1 MNQPT
6 AQDIFDNFEAIQS
19 VVFNYGEILRSK
31 KAPSVIYEENRT
43 KLRTR
48 FANAMALFQA
58 AQTELQH
65 LSQEELMVQ
74 LGGQIRDLDKD
85 FKDHCVTYNRNWE
98 LTLKEVMDE
107 LRSQLAPLL
116 HLPNPLQNQN
126 TTGVE
131 AGTQTEQRTH
141 DSEAGTQTEEREND
155 SDAVEETAGGNT
167 SNDPQ
172 PDQHETTMDES
183 VEGNPPD
190 NPVLEPSPLAE
201 IEVEQGP
208 TFDDAEDD
216 MEANGADHDT
226 SHTAEDVT
234 VNRGDA
240 TNPEEDH
247 DETMRDAQAE
257 NDNESS
263 SSDSSDSSDSD
274 DEPIV
279 SQPPSRQQVSSRTAG
294 GSIEVLQTPVR
305 QTRSSM
311 ARMSSPRATRSSKQK
326 EPLQNKRRASNAS
339 PPPTRSK
346 RLRGG
351 AETAKK
357 TNESPRQ
364 ARPTPRE
371 SNKPT
376 ESPAGGPSRNTT
388 RELPQKR
395 GNKPVESSTRAP
407 RRRSQR
413 YIVESGENGE
423 FEGVLKPIPGKV
435 YATYWEK
442 IKSFLAVIAL
452 PMGDFSSIGFEGSI
466 DSCDLTENPCYTKNR
481 KGEYTLARGYRD
493 GEELEKERIFPI
505 LYFDGNPF
513 PHHSA
518 IGWCAGKDLR
528 EFKDEHQLVPY
539 MKTVRQYLQSRGFT
553 EDTQD
558 SEAEPAR
565 TRLVAQEESEAE
577 PARSESVAREIQVAG
592 SDDDYAEP
600 SDPDTDPED
609 LDATDDAEE
618 DVDMADGITEE
629 PSNTRQRNQQKRAD
643 RREED
648 RPDNETS
655 EHERPAEPAET
666 PQHVPLMNRLL
677 RHLPWMSPSSA
688 SM

>member
-1 MNQPT
+1 MISAIEKRAYTPASRLLRRVLDYDDALAELPSSCSLEKEGDKRSAKMDQPT
-6 AQDIFDNFEAIQS
+6 AQDIFNNFEAIES
-19 VVFNYGEILRSK
+19 VVSKYGEILRSK

-43 KLRTR
+43 TLRSR

-98 LTLKEVMDE
+98 AALKEIMDE

-116 HLPNPLQNQN
+116 YLPNPLQNQN

-131 AGTQTEQRTH
+131 AGTQTEQSTH

-155 SDAVEETAGGNT
+155 NDAVEEIVAVNV

-172 PDQHETTMDES
+172 PDQHEITMDES
-183 VEGNPPD
+183 VERNSPD

-234 VNRGDA
+234 VNRGDT

-247 DETMRDAQAE
+247 DETMRDAPAE

-279 SQPPSRQQVSSRTAG
+279 SHPPSRQRVSSRTAG

-339 PPPTRSK
+339 PPPARSK

-357 TNESPRQ
+357 TDESPRQ

-371 SNKPT
+371 SSKPT
-376 ESPAGGPSRNTT
+376 ESRAGGPSRNTT

-395 GNKPVESSTRAP
+395 GNKPVECSTRAP

-423 FEGVLKPIPGKV
+423 FQGVVKPIPGKV

-442 IKSFLAVIAL
+442 TKSFLAVIAL
-452 PMGDFSSIGFEGSI
+452 PMGNFSSIGFEGSI
-466 DSCDLTENPCYTKNR
+466 DSCGLTENPCYAKNR
-481 KGEYTLARGYRD
+481 KGEYVLARGYRD

-513 PHHSA
+513 PHQSA
-518 IGWCAGKDLR
+518 IGWCASKDLR

-558 SEAEPAR
+558 SEAER
-565 TRLVAQEESEAE
+565 
-577 PARSESVAREIQVAG
+577 ARSESVAREIQVAG
-592 SDDDYAEP
+592 SDDDYTEP

-629 PSNTRQRNQQKRAD
+629 PSNS
-643 RREED
+643 ED
-648 RPDNETS
+648 ILN
-655 EHERPAEPAET
+655 
-666 PQHVPLMNRLL
+666 PQDL
-677 RHLPWMSPSSA
+677 RW
-688 SM
+688 